1 MNNRRMTFALAFS
14 LILVVVRTTGV
25 FGENGDRNDDFYQNN
40 NSPLFGGSSEIIVES
55 YGGGNPYNNFAN
67 GMSACSSSSLSAQER
82 YHCNQTVN
90 RVYLTQEGVDC
101 IDCNMNTYMPEEP
114 ATNGWDF
121 LSNAAWPAAFFGST
135 LVTANAYEDTQARW
149 ANTVLKISDNETGAY
164 KYGVE
169 QCTTRYNST
178 LDYNM
183 TRGSNPFT
191 SDQLGSL
198 MDKCNGYGYNMFSGM
213 NGLIGSGYGG
223 VSNPYLA
230 GGYSPG
236 FMGGIIGPYAGGGA
250 YMGGSYPGMGIGAG
264 AGAGIYLSGGAGGYM
279 GGGMPYMGF
288 PSMGAGAGIGIG
300 IGAGIGAGMGA
311 GGYGGMPYMGFPG
324 ISAGIGGGAYMGGGM
339 PYMGGGAYMG
349 GGMPYMGGGAY
360 MGGGMPYTGAGAGI
374 NAYAGI
380 NLGGL
385 LGGNGGMYMGG
396 GSPYM
401 GYNPYGGGG
410 SYWGGP
416 SMQYGLNGLTGY
428 NPYMSG
434 QGSYWDQ
441 TGGWNNQSSQYNQQ
455 YQQYMQYQQ
464 YLQEQQNRQY
474 SYQARVSGNEVV
486 NQRNNQLLYQDYAS
500 AGQNLQRSLYSGQGA
515 YYGGSPYGVGYIG
528 GSVGWTGGASWD
540 STNGGS
546 TYSQRW

>member
-14 LILVVVRTTGV
+14 LILIAKINGV
-25 FGENGDRNDDFYQNN
+25 YGENGENNYDPPSYVFQNN
-40 NSPLFGGSSEIIVES
+40 TSASFEDSPHAKMDS
-55 YGGGNPYNNFAN
+55 YGGGDPYNNFAN
-67 GMSACSSSSLSAQER
+67 GMSACSSSSLSAQDR
-82 YHCNQTVN
+82 YNCNQTVN

-101 IDCNMNTYMPEEP
+101 IDCNMNTYMPEESK
-114 ATNGWDF
+114 TNGWDF
-121 LSNAAWPAAFFGST
+121 ASNLVGPLAFLGST
-135 LVTANAYEDTQARW
+135 WITANAYEDTQARW
-149 ANTVLKISDNETGAY
+149 AKTVLGISDNETGAY
-164 KYGVE
+164 KYGHE
-169 QCTTRYNST
+169 QCTSRYNSA

-183 TRGSNPFT
+183 ERGSNPFT
-191 SDQLGSL
+191 ADQLGNL

-213 NGLIGSGYGG
+213 SGLMGSSYGG

-236 FMGGIIGPYAGGGA
+236 FMSGMIGPYAGGGA
-250 YMGGSYPGMGIGAG
+250 YIGGGMPYMGAG

-279 GGGMPYMGF
+279 GGGMPYMGY

-300 IGAGIGAGMGA
+300 IGAGIGMGT
-311 GGYGGMPYMGFPG
+311 GGYMGGGMPYMGFPG
-324 ISAGIGGGAYMGGGM
+324 ISANIGTGGYIGGGM

-349 GGMPYMGGGAY
+349 GGMPYMGYPSVGGSIGAGIGIGFGAGIGTGIGMGTGGY
-360 MGGGMPYTGAGAGI
+360 MGGYNPY
-374 NAYAGI
+374 
-380 NLGGL
+380 GG
-385 LGGNGGMYMGG
+385 
-396 GSPYM
+396 M

-410 SYWGGP
+410 AYWGGP

-515 YYGGSPYGVGYIG
+515 YYGGSAYGVGSIG